1 MSDETHGVTPSR
13 AAAAHTTPSI
23 AEASFARR
31 RRLLKLGAS
40 SVPVA
45 LTLASRPVLAWH
57 CNTTSA
63 WGSAQMM
70 PNDSTTAR
78 NYANRLLDE
87 SWAISDWL
95 YNTPANVGSYPWVRL
110 GTQSS
115 MSGVAST
122 SKKYSVSSL
131 FSDTGGV
138 YPLGL
143 NGSDKVWDKINTG
156 SQFQKYMLVAKLNA
170 KLIPNVASC
179 LKSDGGIDQL
189 KFMLDGNYTPPNT
202 TGASAWG
209 TSEIQSYLYNNWIV
223 R

>member
-1 MSDETHGVTPSR
+1 MSDKSNGVTPGPAPADQ
-13 AAAAHTTPSI
+13 AAPSI

-70 PNDSTTAR
+70 PNASTTAR

-87 SWAISDWL
+87 SWGISDWL
-95 YNTPANVGSYPWVRL
+95 YNTPAHVGSYPWVRL
-110 GTQSS
+110 GTQYSTN
-115 MSGVAST
+115 GVTSASKNYT
-122 SKKYSVSSL
+122 VASL

-143 NGSDKVWDKINTG
+143 NGTDKVWYKINTG
-156 SQFQKYMLVAKLNA
+156 SSFQKYMLVAKLNA

-189 KFMLDGNYTPPNT
+189 KLMLDGSYTPPNT
-202 TGASAWG
+202 TGAPTWG
-209 TSEIQSYLYNNWIV
+209 IAEIQNYLSNNWIV